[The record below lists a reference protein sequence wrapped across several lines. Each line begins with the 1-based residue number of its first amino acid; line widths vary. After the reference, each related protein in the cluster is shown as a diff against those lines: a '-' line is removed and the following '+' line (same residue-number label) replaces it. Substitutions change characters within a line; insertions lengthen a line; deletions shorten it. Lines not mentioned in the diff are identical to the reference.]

1 MRYSLIVS
9 LDTPVENIDMY
20 NVVKTK
26 IETNIQTPIEVEIPV
41 NN

>member
-26 IETNIQTPIEVEIPV
+26 IETIIQPPIEVEIPV